1 MSRCAARRID
11 TSCPPSRMR
20 PSVGSSRP
28 AIIRRVVV
36 LPQPDGPSITK
47 KAPSS
52 IVKLE
57 FLTATKSPNAL
68 RRVSM
73 RISAIPVALFREMAD
88 DDETQRSH
96 QDHQEGLAIEPQ
108 RDRLHQHDD
117 AEADQQDG
125 GHLPRAA
132 TEPAT
137 EARAAAGL
145 SRRRGKRR
153 LRAHLRTAPKVMP
166 RSRCLRNSTVKQ

>member
-1 MSRCAARRID
+1 MSRSAARRIE

-52 IVKLE
+52 IAKLE
-57 FLTATKSPNAL
+57 SLTATKSPKAL
-68 RRVSM
+68 RRFSM
-73 RISAIPVALFREMAD
+73 RISAIAVALFREMAD
-88 DDETQRSH
+88 DDEAQRSH
-96 QDHQEGLAIEPQ
+96 QDHQEGLAIEPE

-117 AEADQQDG
+117 AEADQQHG
-125 GHLPRAA
+125 AQLPRATA
-132 TEPAT
+132 KPAA

-145 SRRRGKRR
+145 SR
-153 LRAHLRTAPKVMP
+153 
-166 RSRCLRNSTVKQ
+166 